1 MAIENNTIENF
12 LQSAC
17 RFISTEEKAKDMK
30 DELKDHIYS
39 YIEEYTEDG
48 MSCNAATTMALKQ
61 MGDPDAL
68 SKIYKDKIYK
78 YNKLFRIFSLI
89 IITSIFI
96 FSDFAYISFNSFNNF
111 QIFLCSSFTIL
122 ISLQSIFE
130 IVDFIRIIK
139 KDGELS
145 REEPLFYIQSYKESI
160 WDEKA
165 MKYVQIC
172 LLGFCLILFISL
184 VNKFNNIESIE
195 IFSSSLVTINSIS
208 FILLILMSVS
218 IFNPK
223 RKNAIVYNEGILMF
237 NSFVPFS
244 SINGYMW
251 SKENINGKACYSLAF
266 STKKTSIFKKSS
278 LISNDRA
285 SIKVS
290 SSQITLLNELFKSNN
305 IDEINN

>member
-1 MAIENNTIENF
+1 MTIENNTIENF

-17 RFISTEEKAKDMK
+17 KFISTEEKAKDMK
-30 DELKDHIYS
+30 DELKDHISS
-39 YIEEYTEDG
+39 YIEEYTQDG
-48 MSCNAATTMALKQ
+48 MSSNAATNMALKQ
-61 MGDPDAL
+61 MGDPDVL
-68 SKIYKDKIYK
+68 SKIYK

-89 IITSIFI
+89 IITFIFI
-96 FSDFAYISFNSFNNF
+96 FSDFAYIFLNSFNNF

-145 REEPLFYIQSYKESI
+145 KEDPLFYIQSYKESI

-165 MKYVQIC
+165 MRYIQTF
-172 LLGFCLILFISL
+172 LFGFCLILFVSL
-184 VNKFNNIESIE
+184 INKFNNIESIE
-195 IFSSSLVTINSIS
+195 VLSSSLETINSIS

-223 RKNAIVYNEGILMF
+223 RKSAVVYNEGILMF

-244 SINGYMW
+244 SINGSMW

-266 STKKTSIFKKSS
+266 STEKTSFIKKSS
-278 LISNDRA
+278 LISNERA

-290 SSQITLLNELFKSNN
+290 SSQITLLNKLFKSNN
-305 IDEINN
+305 IGEING